1 MIPKDRSSGGIR
13 YTASAELK
21 TSISNPS
28 FPLSTK
34 KECTRKVQKCR
45 KSAAMGRRRSKSV
58 VHSWGWP
65 MGHTSRNEEKILP
78 KHYTSTPFCVGKSI
92 GSVCSCAPAK
102 GVGRL
107 NNGARVQIPPTPPR
121 KTLAAH
127 GSCGGL
133 SLLQLQAP
141 PDRKNCPA
149 GLCFWSA
156 AKNGPRRCAGRG
168 SNFSHPCRRVR
179 HGTPWGR
186 SGSNGG
192 PAGRR

>member
-1 MIPKDRSSGGIR
+1 MGYGIQR
-13 YTASAELK
+13 RQNLK
-21 TSISNPS
+21 QAYQTHP

-156 AKNGPRRCAGRG
+156 AKKWPALMRGPGLKLQPSVPKG
-168 SNFSHPCRRVR
+168 QTWYSM
-179 HGTPWGR
+179 G
-186 SGSNGG
+186 
-192 PAGRR
+192 

>member
-1 MIPKDRSSGGIR
+1 MGYGIQR
-13 YTASAELK
+13 RQNLK
-21 TSISNPS
+21 QAYQTHP

-34 KECTRKVQKCR
+34 KECTRKVQKYR

-65 MGHTSRNEEKILP
+65 MGHTSGNEEKILP

-121 KTLAAH
+121 KSLVTMKFT
-127 GSCGGL
+127 GVFPFCSCKPRRTGRTARRGFVFGP
-133 SLLQLQAP
+133 LQ
-141 PDRKNCPA
+141 
-149 GLCFWSA
+149 
-156 AKNGPRRCAGRG
+156 KNGPRRCAGRG

-192 PAGRR
+192 PAGHR